1 MTNRLHLATAALALA
16 WGIGIAAAQVNPPG
30 GPGDPLSGAL
40 APPTDATQIRLT
52 PEQKRAIVTAVR
64 DIKIPP
70 PSNAFTVA
78 VGVQVPPSIE
88 LYALPI
94 AALSQAPEVKLLR
107 YTMVQNQVVLV
118 DPTNLRVIEVIRPRS
133 RDRARPRIRAPATRL
148 PC

>member
-1 MTNRLHLATAALALA
+1 MTNRLHLATTMLALA
-16 WGIGIAAAQVNPPG
+16 CGIGIAAAQVNPPRG
-30 GPGDPLSGAL
+30 LGDPVPGAL
-40 APPTDATQIRLT
+40 APPTDPSQIQLT
-52 PEQKRAIVTAVR
+52 PEQKRAIATAVR

-70 PSNAFTVA
+70 PSNAFNVA

-118 DPTNLRVIEVIRPRS
+118 DPTNLRVIEVIRP
-133 RDRARPRIRAPATRL
+133 
-148 PC
+148 